1 MKSFFTLAFFFLT
14 LSAFCQNKE
23 VNWKFKAIKTEP
35 QVYVIRATATINQ
48 GWYVYSQYLES
59 DNGPIATHWAFEK
72 EQMVNLIGDPAEEGN
87 KVEGW
92 DELFAMNITKY
103 KKKMVLEHIIKVPKR
118 QRRAKGRITFM
129 SCNDKQ
135 CMPPSDIIF
144 DVKLPR

>member
-1 MKSFFTLAFFFLT
+1 MKSFFTLFFCLLT

-23 VNWKFKAIKTEP
+23 VNWKFKAKKTAP
-35 QVYVIRATATINQ
+35 QTYIIRATATINE

-59 DNGPIATHWAFEK
+59 DKGPISTHWTFEK
-72 EQMVNLIGDPAEEGN
+72 EPVIELVGDPVEEGK

-92 DELFAMNITKY
+92 DDLFDMNIVKY
-103 KKKMVLEHIIKVPKR
+103 KNKMILEHIIKVPKG
-118 QRRAKGRITFM
+118 QRRVKGSITFM

-135 CMPPSDIIF
+135 CMPPSDIMF